1 MATVP
6 FTLAHAAAG
15 PPLWRLTGRRLV
27 LSALVVGSMA
37 PDFEYLV
44 HLRTTRTIGH
54 TLPGLI
60 LMCLP
65 ASLAVL
71 ALWHGLVKRPL
82 ATLWPGRSWHL
93 LAAAQRP
100 FSWAPA
106 ERLVTICASVL
117 LGAWSHLAWDAF
129 THRNGLVVKHL
140 DFLTLRV
147 GIGHLHVYNV
157 LQYSSGLL
165 GMAVLVV
172 SYRRWAARSVRAAV
186 GSAAAG
192 RNSVRAQAG
201 PGLPA
206 RVRYAALAAAGMAV
220 ASGGLAG
227 VSRALEAGAGPR
239 RVLVQGVLGTMA
251 AAVLVAVALALVVEA
266 LLQRPRA

>member
-1 MATVP
+1 MP

-60 LMCLP
+60 LMGLP

-71 ALWHGLVKRPL
+71 ALWHGLVKRRL
-82 ATLWPGRSWHL
+82 ATLWPGRAGHL

-100 FSWAPA
+100 FPWAPA
-106 ERLVTICASVL
+106 ERFATICASVL

-140 DFLTLRV
+140 GFLTHRV

-165 GMAVLVV
+165 GMALLVAG
-172 SYRRWAARSVRAAV
+172 YRRWAARSIRAAGGDVRA
-186 GSAAAG
+186 
-192 RNSVRAQAG
+192 RAK

-206 RVRYAALAAAGMAV
+206 PARWTALAATGMAL
-220 ASGGLAG
+220 ASGGLVG
-227 VSRALEAGAGPR
+227 VARALSAGAGPR

-251 AAVLVAVALALVVEA
+251 AAVVAAVVLALVLEA
-266 LLQRPRA
+266 AAQRRRA

>member
-165 GMAVLVV
+165 GMALLVAG
-172 SYRRWAARSVRAAV
+172 YRRWAAHSIRAAGGDGV
-186 GSAAAG
+186 GA
-192 RNSVRAQAG
+192 
-201 PGLPA
+201 PGKPALPA
-206 RVRYAALAAAGMAV
+206 RVRWTALAATGMALG
-220 ASGGLAG
+220 AGGLAG
-227 VSRALEAGAGPR
+227 VARALSAGAGPR
-239 RVLVQGVLGTMA
+239 RLLVQGVLGTMA
-251 AAVLVAVALALVVEA
+251 AAVVAAVVLALVLEA
-266 LLQRPRA
+266 AGERRRT

>member
-1 MATVP
+1 MAIVP

-27 LSALVVGSMA
+27 LSAVVVGSMA
-37 PDFEYLV
+37 PDFEYLL
-44 HLRTTRTIGH
+44 HLKTTRTIGH
-54 TLPGLI
+54 TVPGLV

-65 ASLAVL
+65 ASLVVL
-71 ALWHGLVKRPL
+71 LLWHGLVKRPL
-82 ATLWPGRSWHL
+82 ATVWPGRAGHL
-93 LAAAQRP
+93 LAAASRP
-100 FSWAPA
+100 FPWAPA
-106 ERLVTICASVL
+106 DRFLTICLSVL

-140 DFLTLRV
+140 AFLSDRV

-157 LQYSSGLL
+157 LQYASGLL
-165 GMAVLVV
+165 GMAVLVMW
-172 SYRRWAARSVRAAV
+172 YRRWTARSVRAAV
-186 GSAAAG
+186 DGG
-192 RNSVRAQAG
+192 GVRAPAG

-227 VSRALEAGAGPR
+227 VSRALAAGAGPR

-251 AAVLVAVALALVVEA
+251 ATVPVAVALALVLEA
-266 LLQRPRA
+266 ILQRPRA